1 MEILHIEDLTF
12 RYPDAPRPALQNV
25 SLSVSDGEFAVI
37 CGVSGCGKSTL
48 LRLIKR
54 ELAPFGEKSGVI
66 MYDGQPQ
73 EALDL
78 RTECTGIGFVQQ
90 RPESQIVTD

>member
-1 MEILHIEDLTF
+1 M
-12 RYPDAPRPALQNV
+12 
-25 SLSVSDGEFAVI
+25 I

-73 EALDL
+73 EALDM
-78 RTECTGIGFVQQ
+78 RTECTGVRLCAQQ
-90 RPESQIVTD
+90 PESQIVTDKDLA

>member
-37 CGVSGCGKSTL
+37 WM
-48 LRLIKR
+48 R
-54 ELAPFGEKSGVI
+54 EIHAASPDK
-66 MYDGQPQ
+66 
-73 EALDL
+73 A
-78 RTECTGIGFVQQ
+78 
-90 RPESQIVTD
+90 